1 MKTIITANT
10 LAASLFALLAVF
22 ATIYANDFT
31 ATVLF
36 TGIACGLFVS
46 SFLAVLFLL
55 AERRADILQR
65 IPATIKRATA
75 FTARTIKRA
84 ARIAWTVL
92 VLAVVLAVTLTA
104 FYFIAGA
111 ASDLLQLAGLHGMTR
126 ALVFV
131 VLLFTV
137 ILDLTIWVELNAMA
151 IASRLGTVRAYN
163 DGPIAFRARPVSIIA
178 HLVRE
183 FRNA

>member
-55 AERRADILQR
+55 AERRADIMQR

-75 FTARTIKRA
+75 FAARIIKRA
-84 ARIAWTVL
+84 ARIAWSAVL
-92 VLAVVLAVTLTA
+92 LLAVFALSFGAFALLANGTA
-104 FYFIAGA
+104 ELLDFAGIHGA
-111 ASDLLQLAGLHGMTR
+111 ARVILC
-126 ALVFV
+126 V
-131 VLLFTV
+131 VLMFTV
-137 ILDLTIWVELNAMA
+137 ILDVVIWIELNACA
-151 IASRLGTVRAYN
+151 LATHLGLITDYQ
-163 DGPIAFRARPVSIIA
+163 GSKIAFRARPVSILGLIIRDCRA
-178 HLVRE
+178 
-183 FRNA
+183 